1 MKRTF
6 YTAQRRR
13 GGETR
18 KRNRGTEASAMAEH
32 EQTADVRVNEMAER
46 ASTSTMNEQVGALF
60 GPGVAQPGVRGL
72 AGREGMPRQW
82 AYGASINVAQRPRG
96 TEQTSFEQ
104 LRNLAALHDGIQ
116 LSASACI
123 LT

>member
-1 MKRTF
+1 
-6 YTAQRRR
+6 
-13 GGETR
+13 
-18 KRNRGTEASAMAEH
+18 MAE
-32 EQTADVRVNEMAER
+32 QGQMAETMADETARLVER
-46 ASTSTMNEQVGALF
+46 AAGATDNERAEALF

-82 AYGASINVAQRPRG
+82 AYGASYNVAQRPRG

-104 LRNLAALHDGIQ
+104 LRNLAAMYDGVQ

-123 LT
+123 ST